1 MRLALRPR
9 FPSVLSAL
17 GLMMAGGAA
26 IAQPALAP
34 LPADDPAAA
43 YDLCLSQAERFPRPT
58 VGLAEAWEYESGGN
72 AARHCQ
78 AVAHGRLGNHRTA
91 AILLDTLAGD
101 LAAVGDPLA
110 GELFGEAGRAWLF
123 AGDPGKAGEAL
134 ESALSSL
141 GPSRPLLTL
150 RSYAHAGVGDYWQAI
165 EVLTQALDL
174 GAPTVELL
182 LLRAAAY
189 RHLEVYELAL
199 DDLARGMTI
208 APDDPEL
215 LLERGNTHALAG
227 DGDAALADWTRVTE
241 VAPDT
246 ALAQTARRNIDRLL
260 APDTG

>member
-1 MRLALRPR
+1 M
-9 FPSVLSAL
+9 LSAL
-17 GLMMAGGAA
+17 GLAMGGGTA
-26 IAQPALAP
+26 IAQPALGP

-43 YDLCLSQAERFPRPT
+43 YDLCLSQADRFPRST
-58 VGLAEAWEYESGGN
+58 LDLAEAWEHQGGGN

-78 AVAHGRLGNHRTA
+78 AVAHSRLGEHRTA

-110 GELFGEAGRAWLF
+110 GELFGEAGRAWLL
-123 AGDPGKAGEAL
+123 AGEPDKAGEAL

-141 GPSRPLLTL
+141 GASRPLLTL

-165 EVLTQALDL
+165 EVLTHALDL
-174 GAPTVELL
+174 GGPTVELL

-189 RHLEVYELAL
+189 RHLQVYELAL
-199 DDLARGMTI
+199 DDLARGLAI

-215 LLERGNTHALAG
+215 HLERGNTHALAG

-246 ALAQTARRNIDRLL
+246 ALAQTAERNIARLTS
-260 APDTG
+260 PEGG